1 MEIKK
6 VVVIGSGTMGS
17 GIAAHLC
24 NANIPVTLLDLKTD
38 ISEKAR
44 DNIQRSKPPL
54 LLDKSKIN
62 NIKVGNIFENFSE
75 VKEADWVVE
84 AVVERID
91 VKHDIYEKIFKERKK
106 GAIVSSNT
114 SSIPI
119 KVLSQNLTEGEKKD
133 FCITH
138 FFNPVRYMALL
149 EIVKNENN
157 DLEKINALKK
167 FCEIELGKGAIVCN
181 DTPGFLGNRVG
192 VYAMQIAMT
201 EAFKMKLS
209 IEEADAIFGRPMGI
223 PKTGIFG
230 LYDLIGIDLMAD
242 VLKSFIKELPKTD
255 NFHEVAKEIPL
266 VKKLIETG
274 YTGRKGKGGFYRI
287 NKTDGKKVMEALNL
301 ETGEY
306 HASKKINIKSGKVD
320 LVALINRDDKY
331 GKYAWSVISKIIKYA
346 SSLIPG
352 ITKEF
357 NDIDEAMRLGFNW
370 SKGPFEML
378 EEIGVDNFF
387 NKVDEY
393 GNIDFLENLA
403 KSKNEKFYGERQ
415 KYTDIETLGKVKKKA
430 TSIDGNDSAKIY
442 RFKDYNIVEFTT
454 KANALD
460 YDSMDALNKATD
472 KPLIIINE
480 SMQFS
485 AGVNLS
491 YTMNYA
497 DKRDFKSIEKFIKYF
512 QETCKQLKYS
522 DHPVISAPS
531 GLTLGGGFEVMVQS
545 NFVASH
551 TNIVVGLVETIVG
564 LVPAGGGC
572 KEMLARWLETEE
584 AKKDPHYAPLRVFD
598 IIGNAKTATSPVEAE
613 PLKYLRAKDKKIMN
627 RNSLL
632 EVSKKIIEENR
643 DFKTPSEN
651 SFNLPGKAVKDEMI
665 KTLEKLYDD
674 KIILDH
680 GMEVGKEL
688 ANVLSGGDTTIDK
701 TLSEDDMFKLELDS
715 FMRLIETK
723 KTQERI
729 KHTLATGKPLVN
741 YYFLLF
747 FIFYFFITK
756 FFNYLLFFSYLLQ
769 IKFSFPFFYS
779 FIFFYNS
786 FFFCNSSFNYFLFF

>member
-1 MEIKK
+1 MDIKK

-24 NANIPVTLLDLKTD
+24 NANVPVTLLDLTTE

-44 DNIQRSKPPL
+44 DRIFKSKPPL
-54 LLDKSKIN
+54 LLDKSQIE
-62 NIKVGNIFENFSE
+62 NIKVGNINDNFDV

-91 VKHDIYEKIFKERKK
+91 IKHDIYEKIFKDRKE

-119 KVLSQNLTEGEKKD
+119 KVLSEKLTTEEKKD

-138 FFNPVRYMALL
+138 FFNPVRYMGLL

-157 DLEKINALKK
+157 DLAKINSLKK
-167 FCEIELGKGAIVCN
+167 FCEVELGKGAIVCN
-181 DTPGFLGNRVG
+181 DTPGFLGNRIG
-192 VYAMQIAMT
+192 VFAMQVAMT

-223 PKTGIFG
+223 PKTGVFG

-242 VLKSFIKELPKTD
+242 VLKSFIKELSENDP
-255 NFHEVAKEIPL
+255 FQEVAKEIPL

-274 YTGRKGKGGFYRI
+274 YTGRKGKGGFYRM
-287 NKTDGKKVMEALNL
+287 NKTGATKVMEAINL

-306 HASKKINIKSGKVD
+306 SVSKKINIGSDKVD
-320 LVALINRDDKY
+320 LKSLISREDKF
-331 GKYAWSVISKIIKYA
+331 GKYAWSVISKIVKYS
-346 SSLIPG
+346 SSLVPG
-352 ITKEF
+352 ITKDF

-370 SKGPFEML
+370 TKGPFEML
-378 EEIGVDNFF
+378 EEIGVEDFLSR
-387 NKVDEY
+387 VDEVE
-393 GNIDFLENLA
+393 GNEFLENLF
-403 KSKNEKFYGERQ
+403 KTKNQDFYGSRQ
-415 KYTDIETLGKVKKKA
+415 KYTEIETLGKVKKKA
-430 TSIDGNDSAKIY
+430 ISIDGNNSAQVY
-442 RFKDYNIVEFTT
+442 RFNDYNIVEFTT

-460 YDSMDALNKATD
+460 YDSMDALKKATD

-485 AGVNLS
+485 AGVNLT
-491 YTMNYA
+491 YTMDFAN
-497 DKRDFKSIEKFIKYF
+497 KGDFKSIEKFIKYF
-512 QETCKQLKYS
+512 QETCKHLKYS
-522 DHPVISAPS
+522 EHPVISAPS

-564 LVPAGGGC
+564 LIPAGGGC
-572 KEMLARWLETEE
+572 KEMLARWLDTNE
-584 AKKDPHYAPLRVFD
+584 AKNDPNYAPLKVFD
-598 IIGNAKTATSPVEAE
+598 IIGYGKTATSPIEAE
-613 PLKYLRAKDKKIMN
+613 PMKYLKPEDKKIMN

-632 EVSKKIIEENR
+632 DISKEILNNNK
-643 DFKTPSEN
+643 DFNAPLETK
-651 SFNLPGKAVKDEMI
+651 FNLPGKTVLPAMNKI
-665 KTLEKLYDD
+665 LEKLYND
-674 KIILDH
+674 KVIQDH
-680 GMEVGKEL
+680 GLKVAQEL
-688 ANVLSGGDTTIDK
+688 AHVLSGGDTTIAK
-701 TLSEDDMFKLELDS
+701 NLSEDDLFKLELDA

-723 KTQERI
+723 QTQDRI

-741 YYFLLF
+741 
-747 FIFYFFITK
+747 
-756 FFNYLLFFSYLLQ
+756 
-769 IKFSFPFFYS
+769 
-779 FIFFYNS
+779 
-786 FFFCNSSFNYFLFF
+786 

>member
-24 NANIPVTLLDLKTD
+24 NANIPVTLLDLTTE
-38 ISEKAR
+38 ISQKAR
-44 DNIQRSKPPL
+44 DRIFKSKPPL
-54 LLDKSKIN
+54 LLDKSQIN
-62 NIKVGNIFENFSE
+62 NIQVGNIEDNFDV

-91 VKHDIYEKIFKERKK
+91 IKHNIYEKIFKNRKE

-119 KVLSQNLTEGEKKD
+119 KVLSEKLTSEEKKD

-138 FFNPVRYMALL
+138 FFNPVRYMGLL

-157 DLEKINALKK
+157 DLDKINSLKK
-167 FCEIELGKGAIVCN
+167 FCETELGKGAIVCN
-181 DTPGFLGNRVG
+181 DTPGFLGNRIG
-192 VYAMQIAMT
+192 VFAMQVAMT
-201 EAFKMKLS
+201 EAFRMKLS

-223 PKTGIFG
+223 PKTGVFG
-230 LYDLIGIDLMAD
+230 LYDLIGIDLMDD
-242 VLKSFIKELPKTD
+242 VLKSFIKELSEKDP
-255 NFHEVAKEIPL
+255 FQEVAKEIPL

-287 NKTDGKKVMEALNL
+287 NKTGATKVMEAINL

-306 HASKKINIKSGKVD
+306 SISQKINVGSDKVD
-320 LVALINRDDKY
+320 LKSLIAREDKF
-331 GKYAWSVISKIIKYA
+331 GEYAWSVISKIIKYS
-346 SSLIPG
+346 SSLVPG
-352 ITKEF
+352 ITKDF

-370 SKGPFEML
+370 AKGPFEML
-378 EEIGVDNFF
+378 EEIGVENFF
-387 NKVDEY
+387 NKIDEFD
-393 GNIDFLENLA
+393 GNEFLENLS
-403 KSKNEKFYGERQ
+403 KSKNQDFYGSRQ
-415 KYTDIETLGKVKKKA
+415 KYTEIETLGKVKKKA
-430 TSIDGNDSAKIY
+430 IGVDGNNSAQVY
-442 RFKDYNIVEFTT
+442 RFNDYNIVEFTT

-460 YDSMDALNKATD
+460 YDSMDALKKATD

-485 AGVNLS
+485 AGVNLT
-491 YTMNYA
+491 YTMDFAN
-497 DKRDFKSIEKFIKYF
+497 KGDFKSIEKFIKYF
-512 QETCKQLKYS
+512 QETCKHLKYS
-522 DHPVISAPS
+522 EHPVISAPS

-564 LVPAGGGC
+564 LIPAGGGC
-572 KEMLARWLETEE
+572 KEMLARWLDTNE
-584 AKKDPHYAPLRVFD
+584 AKKDPNYAPLKVFD
-598 IIGNAKTATSPVEAE
+598 IIGYGKTATSPVEAE
-613 PLKYLRAKDKKIMN
+613 PMKYLKPEDKKIMN

-632 EVSKKIIEENR
+632 EVSLEILSKNK
-643 DFKTPSEN
+643 DFKAPSEEK
-651 SFNLPGKAVKDEMI
+651 FNLPGKIVLPEMNKI
-665 KTLEKLYDD
+665 LEKLYND

-680 GMEVGKEL
+680 GLKVAQEL
-688 ANVLSGGDTTIDK
+688 AHVLSGGDTSIDK
-701 TLSEDDMFKLELDS
+701 TLSEDDLYKLELDA

-723 KTQERI
+723 ETQDRI

-741 YYFLLF
+741 
-747 FIFYFFITK
+747 
-756 FFNYLLFFSYLLQ
+756 
-769 IKFSFPFFYS
+769 
-779 FIFFYNS
+779 
-786 FFFCNSSFNYFLFF
+786 

>member
-1 MEIKK
+1 MNIKK

-24 NANIPVTLLDLKTD
+24 NANIPVTLLDLTTE

-44 DNIQRSKPPL
+44 DRIFNSKPPL
-54 LLDKSKIN
+54 LLDKSQIN
-62 NIKVGNIFENFSE
+62 NIQVGNIEDNFDV

-91 VKHDIYEKIFKERKK
+91 IKHNIYEKIFKDRKDR
-106 GAIVSSNT
+106 AIVSSNT

-119 KVLSQNLTEGEKKD
+119 KVLSEKLTPEEKKD

-138 FFNPVRYMALL
+138 FFNPVRYMGLL

-157 DLEKINALKK
+157 DLAKINSLKK

-181 DTPGFLGNRVG
+181 DTPGFLGNRIG
-192 VYAMQIAMT
+192 VFAMQVAMT

-223 PKTGIFG
+223 PKTGVFG

-242 VLKSFIKELPKTD
+242 VLKSFIKELSENDP
-255 NFHEVAKEIPL
+255 FQEVAKEIPL

-274 YTGRKGKGGFYRI
+274 YTGRKGKGGFYRM
-287 NKTDGKKVMEALNL
+287 NKTGAAKMMEAINL

-306 HASKKINIKSGKVD
+306 FPSQKINIGSDKVD
-320 LVALINRDDKY
+320 LKSLISRDDKY
-331 GKYAWSVISKIIKYA
+331 GEYAWSVISKIIKYS
-346 SSLIPG
+346 SSLVPG
-352 ITKEF
+352 ITKDF

-370 SKGPFEML
+370 AKGPFEML
-378 EEIGVDNFF
+378 EEIGVENFF
-387 NKVDEY
+387 NKVDDFQ
-393 GNIDFLENLA
+393 GNEFLENLS
-403 KSKNEKFYGERQ
+403 KSKNQDFYGSRQ
-415 KYTDIETLGKVKKKA
+415 KYTEIETLGKVKKKA
-430 TSIDGNDSAKIY
+430 ISVDGNNSAQVY
-442 RFKDYNIVEFTT
+442 RFNDYNIVEFTT

-460 YDSMDALNKATD
+460 YDSMDALKKATD

-485 AGVNLS
+485 AGVNLT
-491 YTMNYA
+491 YTMDFAN
-497 DKRDFKSIEKFIKYF
+497 KGDFKSIEKFIKYF
-512 QETCKQLKYS
+512 QETCKHLKYS

-564 LVPAGGGC
+564 LIPAGGGC
-572 KEMLARWLETEE
+572 KEMLARWLDTDE
-584 AKKDPHYAPLRVFD
+584 AKKDPNYAPLKVFD
-598 IIGNAKTATSPVEAE
+598 IIGYGKTATSPVEAE
-613 PLKYLRAKDKKIMN
+613 PMKYLKSEDKKIMN

-632 EVSKKIIEENR
+632 EVSKEILIENE
-643 DFKTPSEN
+643 DFKAPSETK
-651 SFNLPGKAVKDEMI
+651 FNLPGKTVVPKMNKI
-665 KTLEKLYDD
+665 LEKLYND
-674 KIILDH
+674 KVILDH
-680 GMEVGKEL
+680 GLKVAQEL
-688 ANVLSGGDTTIDK
+688 AHVLSGGDTTIEK
-701 TLSEDDMFKLELDS
+701 TLSEDDLFKLELDA

-723 KTQERI
+723 ETQDRI

-741 YYFLLF
+741 
-747 FIFYFFITK
+747 
-756 FFNYLLFFSYLLQ
+756 
-769 IKFSFPFFYS
+769 
-779 FIFFYNS
+779 
-786 FFFCNSSFNYFLFF
+786 